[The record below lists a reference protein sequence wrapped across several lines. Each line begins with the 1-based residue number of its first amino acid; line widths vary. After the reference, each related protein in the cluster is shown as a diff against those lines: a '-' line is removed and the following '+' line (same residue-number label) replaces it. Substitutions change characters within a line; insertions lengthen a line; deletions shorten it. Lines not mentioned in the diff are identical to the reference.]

1 MKKPLNTI
9 SFFLIVAGVAA
20 ASYGST
26 VHQFQNTQ
34 VPRDTPMIIAEV
46 VEEPAEIPQGNP
58 KPNPMDRP
66 DIEKVPLA
74 REDEAWVNL
83 TFEEMDLLEQIA
95 YAEARG
101 EGSKGMAL
109 VMRVVL
115 NRSLRDNQS
124 ITEVIFAQG
133 QFYTAGM
140 TPNVSDECHEA
151 LGMVIDGWDE
161 SEGACYFQK
170 YGYSPWGTVELFKYG
185 NHYFSK

>member
-20 ASYGST
+20 ASYGSA

-46 VEEPAEIPQGNP
+46 IPEDLQGNP

-66 DIEKVPLA
+66 DIEKIPLA
-74 REDEAWVNL
+74 REEDAWVNL

-95 YAEARG
+95 MAEAKG

-115 NRSLRDNQS
+115 NRSLRDKQS
-124 ITEVIFAQG
+124 IAEVIYSPG
-133 QFYTAGM
+133 QFYIEGM
-140 TPNVSDECHEA
+140 EPGNDACHEA

-170 YGYSPWGTVELFKYG
+170 YEYSPWGTVELFKYG

>member
-20 ASYGST
+20 ASYGSA

-46 VEEPAEIPQGNP
+46 IPEEDLQGNP

-101 EGSKGMAL
+101 EGSKGWL
-109 VMRVVL
+109 WL
-115 NRSLRDNQS
+115 
-124 ITEVIFAQG
+124 
-133 QFYTAGM
+133 
-140 TPNVSDECHEA
+140 C
-151 LGMVIDGWDE
+151 E
-161 SEGACYFQK
+161 SF
-170 YGYSPWGTVELFKYG
+170 
-185 NHYFSK
+185 